1 LPAGAAAVLL
11 ALATLPLAAGDW
23 GHYVNGRFGFA
34 IDVPPHFVAQG
45 ESDNG
50 DGDRFTTPTA
60 ELRAFAGY
68 IFKGE
73 QTLETEASFARDA
86 WTEDGYAL
94 TYQVTTPRFAVMSGK
109 KGARIVYER
118 LVAIC
123 GGEAFMGYSVEYSVA
138 DIKTFEP
145 IIDRLTAS
153 LTPPAKC

>member
-1 LPAGAAAVLL
+1 MHGALL
-11 ALATLPLAAGDW
+11 ALALLISPAAAGW
-23 GHYVNGRFGFA
+23 GHYENARFGFA
-34 IDVPPHFVAQG
+34 IDVPPHFLAQG

-50 DGDRFTTPTA
+50 DGNRFTTPTA

-73 QTLETEASFARDA
+73 QTLETEAGFAADA
-86 WTEDGYAL
+86 WTEDGYTL
-94 TYQVTTPRFAVMSGK
+94 TSQVTTPRFAVLSGK

-123 GGEAFMGYSVEYSVA
+123 GGEAFMGYSLEYSVA
-138 DIKTFEP
+138 EIKAFAP